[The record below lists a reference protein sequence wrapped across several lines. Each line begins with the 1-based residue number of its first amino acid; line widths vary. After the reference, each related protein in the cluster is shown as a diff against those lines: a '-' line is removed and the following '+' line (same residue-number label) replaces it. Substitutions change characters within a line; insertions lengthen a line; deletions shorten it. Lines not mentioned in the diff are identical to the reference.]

1 LKNRFFTSI
10 AAKPSAAQRPVGSPT
25 RSSPNPRGP
34 RILRWHIGV
43 ALTVSVSLVAGIALV
58 LQNWPYRH
66 RKIQPLLEDVFG
78 SQVKIGHYHRTYFP
92 HPGFMATDII
102 LRRKSAPN
110 QLAIGSVKSLFVQGS
125 WIDLLLLQQR
135 VERVVMTGVHLEL
148 PPPGSQAARED
159 FPNGS
164 SSDFTGP
171 DTAIGQL
178 EIHNSFLDVLQTNGG
193 RISFPIETLEIE
205 PMQKGLP
212 MRYTVDMENAI
223 PHGHIHATGS
233 FGPLNSSNI
242 DATPVSGQFM
252 FNGVQLKDVGNISG
266 TLSSSGHFDG
276 QLASIRAEA
285 ETRTPDFA
293 VNRGMPTAVE
303 GRVQCMVNGVNGDVT
318 YQSMNIRLGGT
329 EILVNGSTQGRPKK
343 STVLDVSIPK
353 GHAEDLLR
361 PFLTRAVPLT
371 GWAALHAHVFLAPS
385 NEATGFWQR
394 LHVDGAFDAP
404 AENLVNPQMKKDIS
418 DFSQRAQGQQPS
430 QDETDAV
437 SGISGTVSIRD
448 EIASTQALNFRVA
461 GPQAHLVGTFAF
473 HTSTVHLTGNL
484 AMESDISHAT
494 TGFKSFLLKP
504 LSPLFKKKK
513 AGAVIPIAVT
523 GTPGHYSV
531 SEDVLHTK

>member
-1 LKNRFFTSI
+1 M
-10 AAKPSAAQRPVGSPT
+10 
-25 RSSPNPRGP
+25 
-34 RILRWHIGV
+34 
-43 ALTVSVSLVAGIALV
+43 SLVAGIALV